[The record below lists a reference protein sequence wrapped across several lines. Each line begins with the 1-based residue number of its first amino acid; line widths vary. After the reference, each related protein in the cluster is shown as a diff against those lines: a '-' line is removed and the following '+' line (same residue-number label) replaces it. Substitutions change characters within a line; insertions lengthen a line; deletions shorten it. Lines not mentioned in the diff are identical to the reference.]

1 MTLVHV
7 CSVAV
12 VGCNKLRGMLLSVVI
27 EAVVCDR
34 LTPDKRVLIDWDS
47 RGLQEAMVVG
57 MTTMATALTFFEGA

>member
-1 MTLVHV
+1 
-7 CSVAV
+7 
-12 VGCNKLRGMLLSVVI
+12 MLLSVVI

-57 MTTMATALTFFEGA
+57 MTTMATALTFFEALRGSAQ